1 MDIYT
6 LLIIIHL
13 IGAALGVGGATFIE
27 IFLTKSLMDGV
38 IDPTES
44 GFLKV
49 VYRVVRVGLVL
60 SLFTGF
66 GFVILYIAHGQF
78 FKLYNP
84 VLWAKLTV
92 VGVIAVNAILLQMH
106 KISLWLGSAFSFISW
121 YAALIIGIFLTNSTK
136 LSYIEIMLFYVLAV
150 IVGGFILDSIRKKFG
165 AAGRR
170 ASDKP
175 PFASSTKNPLAKP

>member
-6 LLIIIHL
+6 LLIIVHL

-27 IFLTKSLMDGV
+27 IFLTKSLADGV

-44 GFLKV
+44 GFLKIT
-49 VYRVVRVGLVL
+49 YRVVRVGLVL

-92 VGVIAVNAILLQMH
+92 VSIIAINAILLQMH

-121 YAALIIGIFLTNSTK
+121 YAALIIGVFLTNSTK
-136 LSYIEIMLFYVLAV
+136 LSYVEIMLFYIVGV
-150 IVGGFILDSIRKKFG
+150 IIGGFILGAIRKKFG
-165 AAGRR
+165 AIGRR
-170 ASDKP
+170 ASDK
-175 PFASSTKNPLAKP
+175 NLLVKP